1 MKQSDLKQKSQ
12 NFTKVMDEVT
22 AKIQMMAKKS
32 GNANLLNIMQNNS
45 SKCKCA
51 VMKIFVSVSKRHL
64 FNLASSLIANCTF
77 INKSQDFWRK
87 KDKLG
92 RDKALMLAFDAIDL
106 AFEHLVKCEKHPE
119 CRSRVL
125 VLPKLE

>member
-1 MKQSDLKQKSQ
+1 
-12 NFTKVMDEVT
+12 MDEVT

-64 FNLASSLIANCTF
+64 FNLASSLIANCIF
-77 INKSQDFWRK
+77 IHKSQDFWRK

-106 AFEHLVKCEKHPE
+106 AFEHSVKCEKHPG